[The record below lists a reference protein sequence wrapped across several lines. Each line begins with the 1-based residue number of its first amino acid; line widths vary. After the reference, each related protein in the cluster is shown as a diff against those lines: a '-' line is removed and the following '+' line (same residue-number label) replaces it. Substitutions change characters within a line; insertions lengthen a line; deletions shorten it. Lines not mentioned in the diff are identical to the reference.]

1 MNNPWSQ
8 IAKPVRDFNV
18 RLVGNKH
25 PLKLYWGRDT
35 RGRYLFIYD
44 ALPDGLPEKSSL
56 PNLEGIGAHLTNE
69 GSESAKLILILNETV
84 NWELFH
90 ALCSDL
96 VRATE
101 KVEDG
106 QTASS
111 VLLRRLNRWQEFLK
125 KARSGILSMESIK
138 GLIGELIYLSKHV
151 VPVFG
156 LNNAVSFWK
165 GPEGAPQDFAVNNT
179 AIEIKCQSGSSKPYV
194 RITSAEQLDPQ
205 LPEGFL
211 TVFTIATADEED
223 KEQFTLNS
231 VVEELRIA
239 LQTAS
244 EPARERFEDLLY
256 LAGYITSEAYD
267 EHQFHVI
274 AVKSFTLEDDFP
286 RLKTSEIP
294 PGIDNV
300 TYNLSLEA
308 CAEYEGQPNWKHSQ

>member
-8 IAKPVRDFNV
+8 IEKPARDFNV
-18 RLVGNKH
+18 RLVGDKH
-25 PLKLYWGRDT
+25 LLKLYWGRDT

-56 PNLEGIGAHLTNE
+56 PNLEGIGAYLANE
-69 GSESAKLILILNETV
+69 GAASAKLILILNETV

-106 QTASS
+106 PAASA

-125 KARSGILSMESIK
+125 KARSGILPMESIK

-151 VPVFG
+151 APVFG
-156 LNNAVSFWK
+156 LNDAVTFWK

-211 TVFTIATADEED
+211 TVFTIATAGEDD
-223 KEQFTLNS
+223 KEKFTLNS

-256 LAGYITSEAYD
+256 LAGYVTSEAYD
-267 EHQFHVI
+267 EYQFNVI
-274 AVKSFTLEDDFP
+274 AVKSFKLEDGFP
-286 RLKTSEIP
+286 RLMISEIP
-294 PGIDNV
+294 QGIDNV

-308 CAEYEGQPNWKHSQ
+308 CAEHEGQPNWKH

>member
-8 IAKPVRDFNV
+8 IEKPARDFNV
-18 RLVGNKH
+18 RLVGDKH

-56 PNLEGIGAHLTNE
+56 PNLEGIGAHLVNE
-69 GSESAKLILILNETV
+69 GPDSAKLILILNETV

-96 VRATE
+96 VRASE

-106 QTASS
+106 PAASA

-125 KARSGILSMESIK
+125 KARSGILSMDSIK
-138 GLIGELIYLSKHV
+138 GLVGELIYLAKHV
-151 VPVFG
+151 APVFG
-156 LNNAVSFWK
+156 LNNAITFWK

-211 TVFTIATADEED
+211 TVFTIATAGEDD
-223 KEQFTLNS
+223 KEKFTLNS
-231 VVEELRIA
+231 VVENLRVA

-256 LAGYITSEAYD
+256 LAGYVTSEAYD
-267 EHQFHVI
+267 EYQFNVI
-274 AVKSFTLEDDFP
+274 AVKSFKLEDGFP
-286 RLKTSEIP
+286 RLMTSEIP

-308 CAEYEGQPNWKHSQ
+308 CSEHEGQPNWKH